1 MPDFL
6 QRWISNFRQ
15 STRFQVR
22 NHLSVWNLKI
32 RYVLFIYN
40 IEHALKD
47 SRFILLKFYCLNVG
61 IHYMHGY
68 SSSEIENFMLMWA
81 LHPFPCPW
89 QLLLINCGIL
99 GCWGLGNPCLCHR
112 VFISMS
118 IVHQEATSVI
128 SELVN
133 MNPNAIATL
142 IGLAVVVAMSS
153 LHSHQY
159 VSEFWEKIQKMLLI
173 ERKMKYIKTH
183 FQINLV

>member
-1 MPDFL
+1 
-6 QRWISNFRQ
+6 
-15 STRFQVR
+15 
-22 NHLSVWNLKI
+22 
-32 RYVLFIYN
+32 
-40 IEHALKD
+40 
-47 SRFILLKFYCLNVG
+47 
-61 IHYMHGY
+61 
-68 SSSEIENFMLMWA
+68 
-81 LHPFPCPW
+81 
-89 QLLLINCGIL
+89 
-99 GCWGLGNPCLCHR
+99 
-112 VFISMS
+112 MS